1 MKTLKFFTVLAILAF
16 FSFGNTNAQNKKV
29 VYKWTVSDC
38 WDNINCV
45 GETLCGDLNVIF
57 VAWNNKVQ
65 MKFAGTLEGQT
76 SHDLYTWN
84 QVTNESW
91 NAWKEG
97 AAGVY
102 NFVQNVVLNKKGGP
116 AIVFHIMSHI
126 TVNTNGEV
134 AAEFDKNSTSCD

>member
-16 FSFGNTNAQNKKV
+16 FSFGSTSAQNQKV
-29 VYKWTVSDC
+29 VYTWTNTGC

-45 GETLCGDLNVIF
+45 GETLCGDINVIL
-57 VAWNNKVQ
+57 VTWNNKWQ
-65 MKFAGTLEGQT
+65 WKFAGTLEGQT

-84 QVTNESW
+84 QVNNESW
-91 NAWKEG
+91 NAWEEG

-102 NFVQNVVLNKKGGP
+102 NSVQNVVLNKKGGP
-116 AIVFHIMSHI
+116 AIVFHVMYHI
-126 TVNTNGEV
+126 TVNANGEV